1 MKISRRTFLGVS
13 AASLL
18 AATGESIEAKIPKI
32 LKSEKNGDSLKI
44 KFLGTGSAGGLGKNR
59 LGRRHSSILVDDG
72 FLIDFTA
79 ESGDMIPEG
88 VHPEIIF
95 YTHSHKD
102 HFNAADAIALG
113 IKKVYLSHTWY
124 DIAVKAFKDAAK
136 KAGAQAPDITPV
148 YPGTPVM
155 VHGVSVLPLWA
166 NHPTEYA
173 MEEAQIYLLEK
184 GGVHLLYATD
194 TSGIPGRSARMIGI
208 DSHYPGYGIT
218 ALIMEATMGIGHD
231 TDFRIFCH
239 SSVAMVERTVSVLL
253 NTKRL
258 HLAPGEK
265 VYITHMSKSLH
276 GSQAELDATLP
287 APLQAAH
294 DGLEVVFT
302 APEEQTA

>member
-32 LKSEKNGDSLKI
+32 LKSEKNGDALKI
-44 KFLGTGSAGGLGKNR
+44 KFLGTGSAGGRGKNG

-79 ESGDMIPEG
+79 ESTDMIPEG

-136 KAGAQAPDITPV
+136 KAGAQVPDITPV
-148 YPGTPVM
+148 YPGMPVM

-173 MEEAQIYLLEK
+173 MEDAQIYLLEK
-184 GGVHLLYATD
+184 GGV
-194 TSGIPGRSARMIGI
+194 
-208 DSHYPGYGIT
+208 
-218 ALIMEATMGIGHD
+218 
-231 TDFRIFCH
+231 
-239 SSVAMVERTVSVLL
+239 
-253 NTKRL
+253 RL
-258 HLAPGEK
+258 HL
-265 VYITHMSKSLH
+265 SQ
-276 GSQAELDATLP
+276 GSEREYVELEFSNAK
-287 APLQAAH
+287 
-294 DGLEVVFT
+294 F
-302 APEEQTA
+302 

>member
-32 LKSEKNGDSLKI
+32 LKSEKNGDALKI
-44 KFLGTGSAGGLGKNR
+44 KFLGTGSAGGRGKNG

-79 ESGDMIPEG
+79 ESTDMIPEG

-113 IKKVYLSHTWY
+113 IKKVYLSH
-124 DIAVKAFKDAAK
+124 
-136 KAGAQAPDITPV
+136 
-148 YPGTPVM
+148 
-155 VHGVSVLPLWA
+155 
-166 NHPTEYA
+166 
-173 MEEAQIYLLEK
+173 
-184 GGVHLLYATD
+184 
-194 TSGIPGRSARMIGI
+194 
-208 DSHYPGYGIT
+208 
-218 ALIMEATMGIGHD
+218 
-231 TDFRIFCH
+231 
-239 SSVAMVERTVSVLL
+239 
-253 NTKRL
+253 
-258 HLAPGEK
+258 
-265 VYITHMSKSLH
+265 MSRSLH

-302 APEEQTA
+302 APEE